1 MNNADIVRTA
11 ALAEVGSPYLYGGTG
26 QPCTPAYRRAR
37 MEQYPEYAGKM
48 VANCPVLSGKQSS
61 CAGCKYQG
69 KNAYDC
75 AQWNRRMLE
84 KVGVMLPSG
93 ATNQWKSDVWTEKG
107 TIATLPRGT
116 MCCVYK
122 GDGSRMSHTGLYMGD
137 GTVTDARGHDY
148 GVLHQ
153 TLEAYGKWTHWA
165 IPAGLEDVLGEDFLY
180 LAEVVCSGWLNIRE
194 AKNSAEYIGKAYP
207 GTLVQVLNDDDADW
221 WQVRTANVTGWAPTH
236 KGERIYLKQ
245 AGEIAP
251 PEDEETGP
259 EEPGTDAAAAAFQAL
274 VVAHPTLNI
283 RAKADVQSEL
293 LGRVQEGDVL
303 DVLDAQDATW
313 WKVRDGSLEGYA
325 MTGKDGKAYLK
336 RIDGAPQEATY
347 TVTVR
352 GMTEAEMQK
361 LVAAYPT
368 AEAVQEQSAGAE
380 GGGSL

>member
-69 KNAYDC
+69 KKAYDC

-93 ATNQWKSDVWTEKG
+93 ATNQWKADVWTEKG
-107 TIATLPRGT
+107 TIATLPRDT

-221 WQVRTANVTGWAPTH
+221 WQVRTANVTGWVPTH

-259 EEPGTDAAAAAFQAL
+259 EEPGTGAAEAVFQAL
-274 VVAHPTLNI
+274 VVAHPTLNL
-283 RAKADVQSEL
+283 RAKADVRAEL
-293 LGRVQEGDVL
+293 LGRAQEGDVL

-336 RIDGAPQEATY
+336 RIDGAQDGEAQAATY

-368 AEAVQEQSAGAE
+368 AEAVQEFNK
-380 GGGSL
+380 